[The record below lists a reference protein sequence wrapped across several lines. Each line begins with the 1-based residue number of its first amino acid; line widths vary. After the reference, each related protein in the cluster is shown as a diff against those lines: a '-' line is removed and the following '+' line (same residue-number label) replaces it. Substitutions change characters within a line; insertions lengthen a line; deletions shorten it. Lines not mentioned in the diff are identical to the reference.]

1 MIMLIEETS
10 PFRLLEINHCSNGRY
25 AYTVKDDKIVYF
37 GKWDLCISVYDLTK
51 TLSGFPL
58 GYYKGLEILI
68 DIDVANEYIKGYIP
82 DFDLIEFYEK
92 LESSQGYV
100 FVRSNEQIGHVIGEL
115 YSVDEN

>member
-37 GKWDLCISVYDLTK
+37 GKGDLCISVYDLTK